1 MSVYYQTSPPVS
13 PPRTY
18 YPGSWRGS
26 VYGSEYAR
34 PYSDYTGAPYSYYA
48 PNAGYYQHTRHR
60 WLIDFPDAIR
70 ITVHTPTQATIAAD
84 VGLAG
89 VVVVVAT
96 MTRGTMHTRMK
107 EMTDAVD
114 VVDIV
119 IHITI
124 TMDIGDGVRAAVS
137 TCSDPSY
144 DSFDILS

>member
-34 PYSDYTGAPYSYYA
+34 PYSGYTGAPYSYYA
-48 PNAGYYQHTRHR
+48 PNTGYYQ
-60 WLIDFPDAIR
+60 L
-70 ITVHTPTQATIAAD
+70 HTPTRATIAAD

-96 MTRGTMHTRMK
+96 MTRGTMLTCTK

-114 VVDIV
+114 VVGIV
-119 IHITI
+119 IRITI
-124 TMDIGDGVRAAVS
+124 TMDIADGVRAAVS
-137 TCSDPSY
+137 ICSHPYPMSP
-144 DSFDILS
+144 IRA